1 MTFQISRGA
10 ALVAA
15 LLTLG
20 CSGGDDGGPAGPV
33 AGPLNVVLTSPN
45 TDDGAVMFQV
55 TGVVDSVIVPAGV
68 TAWQSEPGSNVLRAV
83 VTGNLA
89 SGSTLLTLRV
99 PDVAKASSYALQV
112 LQVASETYAQ
122 RPVGAYSITLQ

>member
-1 MTFQISRGA
+1 MNRRILRGT
-10 ALVAA
+10 A
-15 LLTLG
+15 LLLALGTLA
-20 CSGGDDGGPAGPV
+20 CSGGDDGPAGPV
-33 AGPLNVVLTSPN
+33 AGPLDLVLTSPN

-55 TGVVDSVIVPAGV
+55 TGVVDSVIVPAGI

-99 PDVAKASSYALQV
+99 PDVGKASSYTLQV
-112 LQVASETYAQ
+112 IQVASETYAQ
-122 RPVGAYSITLQ
+122 RPTGAYSLSLE

>member
-1 MTFQISRGA
+1 MTSPITRGA
-10 ALVAA
+10 ALLAA
-15 LLTLG
+15 LLILG
-20 CSGGDDGGPAGPV
+20 CSGDDGGPAGPV

-45 TDDGAVMFQV
+45 TDDGAVMIQV
-55 TGVVDSVIVPAGV
+55 TGVVDSVIVPAGLS
-68 TAWQSEPGSNVLRAV
+68 AWQSEPGSNVLRAV

-99 PDVAKASSYALQV
+99 PDVAKASSYSLQV

-122 RPVGAYSITLQ
+122 RPVGAYSISLQ